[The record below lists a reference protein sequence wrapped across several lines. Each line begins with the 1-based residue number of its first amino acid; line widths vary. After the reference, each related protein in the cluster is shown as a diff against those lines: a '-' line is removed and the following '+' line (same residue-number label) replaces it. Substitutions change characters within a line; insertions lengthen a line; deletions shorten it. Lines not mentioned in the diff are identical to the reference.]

1 MNMLSSAARRAAAGA
16 LLALALVA
24 PGAYGHQPVEDHGVA
39 VAAQAPAN
47 APEETHRG
55 IVRDLTIEDRVAGMT
70 FRYLGLDL
78 ADGKVLSLR
87 GEGLAALSAGMQIQA
102 TGQRDG
108 AVLFV
113 SGWHPA
119 AVFGS
124 HPAPSMPKPAGRPST
139 E

>member
-24 PGAYGHQPVEDHGVA
+24 PGAYGHHPVEDHGGA
-39 VAAQAPAN
+39 VAAHAPAK

-78 ADGKVLSLR
+78 ADGKVLSLP
-87 GEGLAALSAGMQIQA
+87 GEGLAALSAGMKVQA
-102 TGQRDG
+102 
-108 AVLFV
+108 
-113 SGWHPA
+113 
-119 AVFGS
+119 
-124 HPAPSMPKPAGRPST
+124 AGP
-139 E
+139 